1 MIWILN
7 HSKKGEKINIGV
19 ASWSSLHRNLESINE
34 KNKKYLNIVGQ
45 NFNDA
50 EYIYTNNI
58 SEVDKTKDK
67 KYDIPLNFTEI
78 YKLMIDD
85 LIIYKIYKKK

>member
-1 MIWILN
+1 
-7 HSKKGEKINIGV
+7 
-19 ASWSSLHRNLESINE
+19 LEYIDE

-45 NFNDA
+45 NFNEA

-85 LIIYKIYKKK
+85 LVIYRIYKKK